1 MRHTRLH
8 RAWASVL
15 SLALLAGMTPTAV
28 SAADAVENTAPAA
41 ENFATVDQLRANFD
55 MDDSTADKTFK
66 KVYFGKSKTWSIA
79 GVDPVGGGLVLL
91 SQNSTP
97 SSYFSSSTDVKD
109 YDPAWGITYEGGF
122 VPEKV
127 APNHYGASDM
137 RAVFQS
143 YTESGNSACFFTDAQ
158 LDMIIP
164 TTIYTA
170 DVYNKDDD
178 GNPRVY
184 HSTELLYP
192 TYSTDYKSV
201 SEGRIQ
207 FVTVGSNSA
216 KNLGTELKVSLKTN
230 VIGSFTRSAWVS
242 GPNNINYVL
251 LNTGNGVDL
260 RYASDN
266 RWDYLP
272 VFQLDTSNV
281 LFGSIYEGVTAEGEQ
296 KDSYNRKTFT
306 LRMDA
311 EQYKVDLGQAHI
323 TAPAMEYVTVND
335 APEGT
340 FLAVQCGEG
349 AWAKAVLGDI
359 TFSASDLSGGKIT
372 SFENCKVWLEKTDAD
387 AMLTYASYAD
397 TVNAYSVGITSNAKL
412 IRDENSGDE
421 NQVSLNNAPIEN
433 IVYTTV
439 EDYYFPEDYCDNLN
453 NNGITV
459 TRNSDTQITISGTPT
474 SDFYLTLPAPGYC
487 GTKDQW
493 DGVTVASGY
502 ESGDGT
508 QDNPYVI
515 ANSEQFAYFAQQL
528 TAGNGVDAYYDLT
541 ADLELTSANW
551 ETIPMFEGN
560 FNGNGHTIVYTM
572 KDTIT
577 DSYSCYGLFGEMY
590 GTISNLNVSGD
601 ILLES
606 SAIKQ
611 SVYIGGLCGYSSG
624 TITHCSSD
632 VEIRCNTDSIV
643 MRPTI
648 GGIAGALDG
657 GTAEYS
663 AYAGT
668 IYWDATSPNNSN
680 VNAGGIVGEIK
691 GGTVRQCFSCGS
703 ITVNCYSAAYT
714 GGIAGRFYIWSNPVT
729 TVIENCYNTGSVS
742 AACANNEAYAGG
754 ISGYLDAYFTDT
766 GSSVSGC
773 YSTGSLTSSTG
784 NLSHLSPVV
793 NEFKLNDNYC
803 LDDEDGSIEKVADK
817 TELFEKLNAFAPNT
831 WFTDKVTGDVRLLWE
846 LDVPAAPEAV
856 FRADSENGGVLS
868 NVVAGMLY
876 SVDGGNTWAEI
887 TDATA
892 AITGVTVEK
901 GIQVYL
907 PGDFHETNDS
917 PVQTIAV
924 TKAPAPTTAGAKNCT
939 TAAQNDGMIT
949 GVDSTMEYKAADGD
963 AWIAIAGERVTG
975 LEPGAYLVRAKGN
988 GTALA
993 SDTVKL
999 VISQFVPAT
1008 PSPATPSPAT
1018 VVPATGDRSSV
1029 LLWTAL
1035 LFVSSGVLCAAV
1047 YRKKRQN

>member
-1 MRHTRLH
+1 MKHK
-8 RAWASVL
+8 SVNRVCAVIL
-15 SLALLAGMTPTAV
+15 SLMLIVGMVPTTVFA
-28 SAADAVENTAPAA
+28 SDPVENTAPAV
-41 ENFATVDQLRANFD
+41 ENFATADELRANFD
-55 MDDSTADKTFK
+55 MDDSTVDKTFK
-66 KVYFGKSKTWSIA
+66 KVYFGKSKTWSIV

-109 YDPAWGITYEGGF
+109 YDSAWDVIYEDGF

-170 DVYNKDDD
+170 DVYNTDDN

-192 TYSTDYKSV
+192 TYSTDYKPA

-242 GPNNINYVL
+242 GSNNINYVL

-311 EQYKVDLGQAHI
+311 EQYKVDLGEAHI

-340 FLAVQCGEG
+340 FLVVQCGEG
-349 AWAKAVLGDI
+349 AWAKAVSGDI

-439 EDYYFPEDYCDNLN
+439 EDYYFPEDYCDTLS

-474 SDFYLTLPAPGYC
+474 SDFYLTLPVPDYC

-551 ETIPMFEGN
+551 ETIPVFEGN

-577 DSYSCYGLFGEMY
+577 DNFSCYGLFGEMY

-611 SVYIGGLCGYSSG
+611 YVYIGGLCGYSGG

-657 GTAEYS
+657 GTVEYS
-663 AYAGT
+663 AYTGT

-680 VNAGGIVGEIK
+680 VNAGGIVGEIM

-703 ITVNCYSAAYT
+703 ITVNCYSTAYT

-729 TVIENCYNTGSVS
+729 TVIENCYNIGSVS
-742 AACANNEAYAGG
+742 AACVNGKAYAGG

-784 NLSHLSPVV
+784 NLSHLSPIV

-803 LDDEDGSIEKVADK
+803 LDDEDGNIEKVADK
-817 TELFEKLNAFAPNT
+817 TELFEKLNAYAPNT

-846 LDVPAAPEAV
+846 LNVPVAPEAI
-856 FRADSENGGVLS
+856 FNADSENGGVLS
-868 NVVAGMLY
+868 NVVAGMMY

-887 TDATA
+887 TDTTA

-901 GIQVYL
+901 GIQVYQ

-924 TKAPAPTTAGAKNCT
+924 TKAAAPTSVGANGCT
-939 TAAQNDGMIT
+939 TTEQNDGMIT
-949 GVDSTMEYKAADGD
+949 GVNSTMEYKAADGD
-963 AWIAIAGERVTG
+963 TWIAITGDSVTG
-975 LEPGAYLVRAKGN
+975 LKSGTYLVRMKGN
-988 GTALA
+988 GTVLA
-993 SDTVKL
+993 SEAVEVTVLK
-999 VISQFVPAT
+999 FVPET
-1008 PSPATPSPAT
+1008 PTPE
-1018 VVPATGDRSSV
+1018 TGDNSNI

-1035 LFVSSGVLCAAV
+1035 LFVSGGVLSAV
-1047 YRKKRQN
+1047 TYRKKKQLS